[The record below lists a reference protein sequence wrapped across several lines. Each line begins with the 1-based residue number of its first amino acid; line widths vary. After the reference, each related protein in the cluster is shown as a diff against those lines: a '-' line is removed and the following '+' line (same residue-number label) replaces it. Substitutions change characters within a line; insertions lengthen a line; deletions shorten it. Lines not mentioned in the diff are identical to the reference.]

1 MKTQE
6 TEIISIG
13 LWGKFD
19 GLTAL
24 RPCPI
29 TPHLT
34 PVLLIQDETQCNLIL
49 LQQCD
54 NNIVTVEFVY
64 NEQACNE
71 IRQSLEVSKIKK
83 K

>member
-1 MKTQE
+1 MLAQKNAFYYFPYLLF
-6 TEIISIG
+6 IITKR

-54 NNIVTVEFVY
+54 NNIVTVEF
-64 NEQACNE
+64 
-71 IRQSLEVSKIKK
+71 
-83 K
+83 